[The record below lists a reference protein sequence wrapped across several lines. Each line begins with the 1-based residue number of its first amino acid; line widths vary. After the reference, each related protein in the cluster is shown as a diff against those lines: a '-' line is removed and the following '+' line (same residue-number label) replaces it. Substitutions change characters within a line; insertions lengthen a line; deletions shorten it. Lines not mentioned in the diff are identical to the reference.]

1 MNDSKND
8 YTILIVEDN
17 PELLNYIEEN
27 LNEKYHCL
35 TADCG
40 EKGLQ
45 IARDTIPDII
55 ITDWVMPG
63 MSGVE
68 LVECLKREM
77 DTDHIP
83 IVMLTA
89 KDDIRH
95 KLNGL
100 GKGADEYITKP
111 FDIEEL
117 VLRCSNILKTR
128 DALRRKVVAELML
141 KPANLQV
148 EDKEQAFLLQV
159 KGIIEENIS
168 DPTFSVVKLQDLM
181 GMSRMVLHRKLRT
194 LIGFSAINL
203 IKAMKMERARE
214 ILERSKDIGVA
225 EVAYDLGYSDPSY
238 FSKCYKQYFGS
249 SPSSYE
255 MRDES

>member
-1 MNDSKND
+1 MSDNKSD

-17 PELLNYIEEN
+17 PELLNYIEES
-27 LNEKYHCL
+27 LSEKYHCL
-35 TADCG
+35 TADAG
-40 EKGLQ
+40 EAGLQ
-45 IARDTIPDII
+45 IAGDAIPDIV
-55 ITDWVMPG
+55 ITDWMMPG

-68 LVECLKREM
+68 LVEHLKSEAA
-77 DTDHIP
+77 TCHIP

-89 KDDIRH
+89 KDDIKH

-111 FDIEEL
+111 FEIEEL
-117 VLRCSNILKTR
+117 MLRCSNILKTR
-128 DALRRKVVAELML
+128 EALRRKVVAELML
-141 KPANLQV
+141 KPSDLKV
-148 EDKEQAFLLQV
+148 ENKEEAFLLQV

-168 DPTFSVVKLQDLM
+168 DPTFTVVKLQDLM

-194 LIGFSAINL
+194 LTGHSAINL

-214 ILERSKDIGVA
+214 IFERSKDIGVA

-238 FSKCYKQYFGS
+238 FSKCYKQYFGY
-249 SPSSYE
+249 SPSSCE
-255 MRDES
+255 NEK